1 MLVTL
6 FTCYDIACKG
16 SGIQAID
23 KATEVLS
30 IMVVCEHS
38 FHNGVMDTYGTNWWK
53 YHAQNFCG
61 MGCFYGSNILAYFML
76 DDGFLP
82 YNMDILKLDM
92 ASETLSFT
100 ELNLS

>member
-30 IMVVCEHS
+30 IMVVCKHS
-38 FHNGVMDTYGTNWWK
+38 FHNGVMAYIWYKLVKVPCTEFLWHGLFLWK
-53 YHAQNFCG
+53 QYSHV
-61 MGCFYGSNILAYFML
+61 FYA
-76 DDGFLP
+76 
-82 YNMDILKLDM
+82 
-92 ASETLSFT
+92 
-100 ELNLS
+100 